1 MPNIGGDI
9 IEVTFN
15 HPTIG
20 TGTLFPKS
28 AEDSTYNLGGFRS
41 NDDNQG
47 ITGSGDM
54 IDQINMNRWSFGIAC
69 AWDMNTRDDLD
80 KISLLAASPVLADWT
95 ITHVNGVVH
104 GGKGKPVGD
113 YEGNGNAATF
123 DLKVAG
129 GGRLK
134 KIVG

>member
-1 MPNIGGDI
+1 MAKGGDI

-15 HPTIG
+15 HPVLG
-20 TGTLFPKS
+20 TGTIKPKS
-28 AEDSTYNLGGFRS
+28 NEDSTYNLGGFRK

-47 ITGSGDM
+47 ITGSGEVITQM
-54 IDQINMNRWSFGIAC
+54 NNNRWSFGVVC
-69 AWDMNTRDDLD
+69 AWDMNNRDDLD
-80 KISLLAASPVLADWT
+80 KVSLLAAHPLDADWT

-104 GGKGKPVGD
+104 SGKGSPVGD

-123 DLKVAG
+123 ELKVAG
-129 GGRLK
+129 GGRLR

>member
-1 MPNIGGDI
+1 MAIGGDI

-15 HPTIG
+15 HPVLG
-20 TGTLFPKS
+20 TGTLFPK
-28 AEDSTYNLGGFRS
+28 AGEDSTYNLGGFRS

-47 ITGSGDM
+47 VTGSGEM
-54 IDQINMNRWSFGIAC
+54 IDQMNNNRWSFGVKC

-80 KISLLAASPVLADWT
+80 KVSLLAAHPLPADWT
-95 ITHVNGVVH
+95 ITHINGVVH

-113 YEGNGNAATF
+113 YEGDGNGATF
-123 DLKVAG
+123 DLKVSG
-129 GGRLK
+129 GGRMK